1 MAKVRCTRSLKW
13 LVNYMHC
20 DTLVMLKESY
30 KKYWESVAARSIL
43 VVLRVYDSYL
53 CREFRTTLPLCE
65 TLTQFQD

>member
-1 MAKVRCTRSLKW
+1 
-13 LVNYMHC
+13 
-20 DTLVMLKESY
+20 MLKESY